1 MNTYN
6 YKRTELH
13 QGEIRLFK
21 LHPGSGSDRIEGNLI
36 RYMVKKSSLSERY
49 AMGIPNHSN
58 NAEEPGSGNSSKP
71 AEDYLAL
78 SYTWGP
84 PAPRGQ
90 EKFIKVIDTDES
102 YRIDV
107 KPNLHA
113 ALVRLRHCED
123 YVFLWIDAICINQ
136 NDNREKSAQIPRM
149 SEIYNGAKRVC
160 IWLGPAGENSNT
172 AMDFVHECLNLDDFD
187 RRFNQEFS
195 EKWHAVSNLLRRPWF
210 SRRWIVQELAR
221 ARKAEV
227 YCGDHMPIQWQDFA
241 DGVSLMSSY
250 QKDIKRVFFESQQFG
265 HHPDFVGDLQE
276 LAAVK
281 LIHIVNNVFRKS
293 DNGEVIEELL
303 SLDALMSSLPAFEAS
318 DPRDVMYAI
327 LWLANDAR
335 PGVKDSEIWKI
346 SQRQKS
352 KSRSM
357 EAVIPVSPA
366 LLSSACFD
374 YFGPDT
380 PSTGPSRR
388 PSFARTPDG
397 NSLQVYLPRKRAL
410 SNASDVSLTEER
422 TVSSPTQMNFNAEPW
437 GGLVRAPPTR
447 GAALNDATIPE
458 LPEEN
463 LDEGDGHLPQESTA
477 DPPSNEPFP
486 AFDRRPRAYSDAA
499 QLQVPSVN
507 NDSSLGKRRRVEG
520 HRLPE
525 EIVVHI
531 PEPAPEVKKSRMKEN
546 AAHKWVGR
554 VIEKWII
561 VDYDRSVFQVCKD
574 YLKFSLARSKS
585 LDMLLCPWAP
595 IERPG
600 DEPLPSWIPKLS
612 EKPFGPDADGVYRRV
627 NADTLVGTPGLTSRI
642 YSASRNTRA
651 DVKWCR
657 QDEKSIS
664 VKGFILD
671 RVASKGSC
679 AMEGVI
685 PADWLTTGNWDDG
698 GELPP
703 DRFWRSLIGNLD
715 SHGHR
720 PPPHWKRIC
729 RDAFK
734 RRRYGGNLD
743 TKQIINH
750 GGPSPIREF
759 LERVQCVIWQR
770 RMITLKQLGQR
781 SIGIGPKAVKKGD
794 LVCIL
799 YGCSVPVVLRQMVDG
814 RPVSKDAEILA
825 EEDRG
830 DVHYQVVGECFIH
843 GMMNG
848 EAWALKGL
856 DPREREREFKL
867 H

>member
-1 MNTYN
+1 
-6 YKRTELH
+6 
-13 QGEIRLFK
+13 
-21 LHPGSGSDRIEGNLI
+21 
-36 RYMVKKSSLSERY
+36 
-49 AMGIPNHSN
+49 MGIPNHSN

-113 ALVRLRHCED
+113 ALVRLRHWCAA

-327 LWLANDAR
+327 
-335 PGVKDSEIWKI
+335 
-346 SQRQKS
+346 
-352 KSRSM
+352 
-357 EAVIPVSPA
+357 
-366 LLSSACFD
+366 F
-374 YFGPDT
+374 
-380 PSTGPSRR
+380 
-388 PSFARTPDG
+388 
-397 NSLQVYLPRKRAL
+397 
-410 SNASDVSLTEER
+410 
-422 TVSSPTQMNFNAEPW
+422 
-437 GGLVRAPPTR
+437 
-447 GAALNDATIPE
+447 
-458 LPEEN
+458 
-463 LDEGDGHLPQESTA
+463 
-477 DPPSNEPFP
+477 
-486 AFDRRPRAYSDAA
+486 
-499 QLQVPSVN
+499 
-507 NDSSLGKRRRVEG
+507 
-520 HRLPE
+520 
-525 EIVVHI
+525 
-531 PEPAPEVKKSRMKEN
+531 RMKEN
-546 AAHKWVGR
+546 ATHKWVGR

-651 DVKWCR
+651 DVKWCP